1 MDRYLIAA
9 RSAAAQ
15 GAWSEADPY
24 YRKVLED
31 FPDHA
36 PVVYE
41 LAKVAGVYVSPKL
54 SQELTIRLNDILMGA
69 DQVQGDDKA
78 GEIKATTSVARA

>member
-1 MDRYLIAA
+1 MFFHLQLRGYRESSVDRYLIAA

-41 LAKVAGVYVSPKL
+41 LAKVAGVLRQSARCDSL
-54 SQELTIRLNDILMGA
+54 LERLQSMTDEPRIPL
-69 DQVQGDDKA
+69 
-78 GEIKATTSVARA
+78 